1 MYRTSIFNPPD
12 KLSELRREE
21 EQYELYL
28 KDIQEKLENER
39 KVIKRFEDIV
49 IKLLIKN
56 V

>member
-28 KDIQEKLENER
+28 KAINEQLENEK
-39 KVIKRFEDIV
+39 KVLKEFEE
-49 IKLLIKN
+49 IKLIKK